1 MEERAIAMIRNIGYT
16 GVGTLEFLLDAE
28 GNYYFMEMNIRL
40 QVEHGVTEILTG
52 IDLVKWQ
59 IRVAAGVDL
68 DFSKEDIRLLG
79 SAIECRIN
87 AKNAGKVTAIHVPG
101 GPFVRF
107 DTYLEQGTDVPP
119 FYDSLLAKLIVYA
132 KRKAENISERGSPRR
147 GSSAAFRRGGA
158 FPAGNG
164 EIGRCTTDVE
174 EPVLPAFHQLL
185 SATNRSNHDRY
196 SPICRLPFKQTK

>member
-132 KRKAENISERGSPRR
+132 KHREDALRKLRSYLSEVVIEGIETNIDEQMEILTDPL
-147 GSSAAFRRGGA
+147 FI
-158 FPAGNG
+158 AGN
-164 EIGRCTTDVE
+164 
-174 EPVLPAFHQLL
+174 
-185 SATNRSNHDRY
+185 HDTGYFER
-196 SPICRLPFKQTK
+196 RT